1 MAESGLVMA
10 DSTASWTG
18 LVVDRAG
25 EGRGLQITISTAAM
39 NPRIARVNRARF
51 IAKVVTSLQKL
62 HELQELHSKG
72 LRDRDVGSW

>member
-1 MAESGLVMA
+1 
-10 DSTASWTG
+10 
-18 LVVDRAG
+18 
-25 EGRGLQITISTAAM
+25 M